1 MSGIPKAKLVPAS
14 ALDDMVSE
22 GAGFAGFA
30 AGDVGQGPHD
40 PDLVSIPDMQAMIVL
55 PWRKN
60 IAWVPGM
67 LQVEN
72 QPSKYCPAQNSRPST
87 GDWPPTRLRID
98 GGGGAGVH
106 AAETQPGW
114 RLRALGRNG

>member
-1 MSGIPKAKLVPAS
+1 
-14 ALDDMVSE
+14 MVSE

-67 LQVEN
+67 LKSRISL
-72 QPSKYCPAQNSRPST
+72 PNSAREESSLVN
-87 GDWPPTRLRID
+87 WIL
-98 GGGGAGVH
+98 
-106 AAETQPGW
+106 AANAVT
-114 RLRALGRNG
+114 N